1 MLDIDKEKFILVCC
15 KMSNRS
21 LLVKLMWYTFG
32 IGIRMVYGDLQ
43 EITKMKM
50 LYNIILNIR
59 VIHNNLLFI
68 VRNVLAKGRIE
79 YNF

>member
-1 MLDIDKEKFILVCC
+1 MLDIDKEKFILECC